1 MAEVK
6 TTINAPSIVNN
17 YPQSASV
24 ISKLTKADSQPYINP
39 AMINLKDISTSVRE
53 KIATNEDILE
63 LFPDVELAI
72 QILTSSILSPND
84 MVNITLQYIPPN
96 ISLPSNVKQTLI
108 DTFERHM
115 NDNYDIVTKL
125 PNILRESLFT
135 KGAYIEVIIPEASLD
150 DIITQNNLQNM
161 SLEDYMNR
169 TKHISKY
176 LGKDNVRYGISLE
189 SMGNPTTKMVDIKT
203 GLRPNEKF
211 IEITQEDMGISIT
224 DNVNILLYSS
234 KIINSKRNNMSMS
247 HESDEAIL
255 DRLFRSDSSYAPRDY
270 LEIPTRNNA
279 SRESITK
286 PLVMKLP
293 VEAVIPIHVTSD
305 PSKHLGYFV
314 ILDENGNPISIK
326 EGMRDYQEAMSNM
339 TFLNQNNATS
349 LIQKANLALKG
360 LTKEDPIIKEL
371 EPIYNSIVENM
382 IKNKIKNG
390 LYGDLVDIN
399 DNADIFRVMLVR
411 SLRAQQ
417 TKILFIPEEL
427 VAYYAFEYRDNGTGK
442 SLLEKNTLLYSIRAI
457 LLFSRLMAN
466 IKNSVTNTVVSA
478 TLDEHDPDPEATREK
493 IISESLKTRQASL
506 PLGLIRPD
514 DLTEWTHKVG
524 FLYKINHPA
533 LPNID
538 LDVSDQSP
546 NKTVPDEELDNK
558 LAERILMS
566 YGLTPEIVMA
576 GYSSD
581 FATTVA
587 SRNLLFAKR
596 CTSTQLVFMA
606 QVTKHIQKIAKN
618 DITLTNKLE
627 TIIKSNIK
635 DIKKVI
641 KNSDNETDDVNLKK
655 ISENKIIDYLINK
668 YINYIDIKLPS
679 IVFTDANVLRST
691 FDTFL
696 DNLNVYL
703 DNTITSTIYTDMY
716 GGKLNEQIDTVKE
729 IIKGMVVTKWANNNN
744 FMPEVNEIF
753 TRDDEGNPEFDIFAE
768 FLNYKDSL
776 NDLLIPFIKR
786 VTKSRD
792 KYDGKLQE
800 VLDKLQNVGQD
811 SGSYDSGGYDQ
822 PADDSGD
829 TPPEGDQGDTPPEGG
844 DGGAPEGMEGM
855 DDMGG
860 ADDTGGQGEGGGE
873 GGDQPQDA
881 GGGDDLDMGGLDDMR
896 GMGDD
901 GSQPEGQDQ
910 PEGNQVGYKRGTRSE
925 GEVKLNEELLAAKIE
940 KQKADAEKA
949 KIAAAKAKK
958 VAQAQGIDIPD
969 SDDQDQDNQDD
980 NQQQQEGDE
989 PDDNQKQSDGTADEK
1004 DQQANSQGEE
1014 EKQQQD
1020 QKANEAYQF
1029 DLARVKVL

>member
-169 TKHISKY
+169 TKYISKY

-234 KIINSKRNNMSMS
+234 KVINSKRNTMSMS

-255 DRLFRSDSSYAPRDY
+255 DKLFRSDSSYSHRDY

-524 FLYKINHPA
+524 FLYKISHPA

-546 NKTVPDEELDNK
+546 SKTVPDEELDNK

-618 DITLTNKLE
+618 DIILTNKLE
-627 TIIKSNIK
+627 SIIKSNIK

-641 KNSDNETDDVNLKK
+641 KNSDNETDDINLKK
-655 ISENKIIDYLINK
+655 ISENKIIDYLVNK

-792 KYDGKLQE
+792 KYDSKLQE

-822 PADDSGD
+822 PTDDSGD
-829 TPPEGDQGDTPPEGG
+829 TPPEGDAPPEGG
-844 DGGAPEGMEGM
+844 DGGAPEGMV
-855 DDMGG
+855 DMGDMG
-860 ADDTGGQGEGGGE
+860 DTGDQGEGGGE
-873 GGDQPQDA
+873 GGDQPQQQDA
-881 GGGDDLDMGGLDDMR
+881 GGGDDLDMGGLDDME
-896 GMGDD
+896 GMDDTGDQ
-901 GSQPEGQDQ
+901 GEGQNQPEGKD
-910 PEGNQVGYKRGTRSE
+910 EGYKRGTRSE
-925 GEVKLNEELLAAKIE
+925 GEVKLNEELLAAKIQ

-958 VAQAQGIDIPD
+958 DAQDQGIDITD
-969 SDDQDQDNQDD
+969 NDDQDQDNQDD
-980 NQQQQEGDE
+980 NQQQEGDE
-989 PDDNQKQSDGTADEK
+989 PDDNQKQSDGTPDATDTQDDTK
-1004 DQQANSQGEE
+1004 REE